1 MEKNKLYV
9 PEDLKEDKINEKTF
23 DYLIIRAIN
32 NRCFIEAIS
41 LIHNVIEVYLKF
53 RLKHH
58 ILKTNYPPHLE
69 KDISHGVFM
78 KAYEDSHVSKKI
90 KILEKNYKSNFLKY
104 LEDYNEM
111 CYMFNLIEE
120 DMYKDIIK
128 FNKGRNNV
136 MHKLLKIK
144 EKDGKRIFKK
154 YSEIIETAKLG
165 RRIQLELSPLNHSKK
180 DIEKLMD
187 IFSLEVEDSHD
198 PFVRN
203 SGLPINPP

>member
-53 RLKHH
+53 RLIHH
-58 ILKTNYPPHLE
+58 RLKTNYPPHLE
-69 KDISHGVFM
+69 KDINYGVFM